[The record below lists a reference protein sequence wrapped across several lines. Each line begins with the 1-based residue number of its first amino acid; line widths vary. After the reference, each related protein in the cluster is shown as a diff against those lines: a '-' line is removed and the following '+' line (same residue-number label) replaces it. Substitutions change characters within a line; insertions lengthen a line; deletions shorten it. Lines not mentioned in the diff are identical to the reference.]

1 MNISTK
7 LVLIASNYNASILVN
22 VELPDFWLNA
32 AFNIY
37 FLSKVYCKIPFN
49 KPKMRKYVCC
59 LKYLCCVL
67 LPRNVKILRKTI
79 KTSNTI
85 RV

>member
-7 LVLIASNYNASILVN
+7 PVLIASDYNASILVN
-22 VELPDFWLNA
+22 VELPDLWLNA

-37 FLSKVYCKIPFN
+37 FLSKVYCKVPFN
-49 KPKMRKYVCC
+49 KPKMPLYVFC
-59 LKYLCCVL
+59 LKYLCFVL
-67 LPRNVKILRKTI
+67 LPINVKILRKTI